1 MSNLIINMEKAQ
13 SIIETTKKLHEKI
26 KADSKAALN
35 PGMYIKENTEK
46 LAKAARQQL
55 AENSKERQ
63 GIFIKDIREQKN
75 RLDGYMKREKTGQ
88 EQIHMIRSQRIER
101 AKTAEEAA
109 KIYKRNVER
118 LSEAERE
125 KLRWIYDDALEEA
138 ICQVEPEAAHLGEMA
153 IDEFRTDIEKHYR
166 EKIQIA
172 FEIFKQAP
180 EIDALINEQIET
192 LEAGKDPVIYPWPE
206 VVNEIMAN
214 ARRNVKGP
222 EPLPT
227 MSINPYDAEEESENG
242 GEAIAE

>member
-13 SIIETTKKLHEKI
+13 SIIETTKQLHDKI

-46 LAKAARQQL
+46 LAKAARQRL
-55 AENSKERQ
+55 AENSRERQ
-63 GIFIKDIREQKN
+63 QLFIKDIREQKN
-75 RLDGYMKREKTGQ
+75 RLDGYTKREKTGQ

-101 AKTAEEAA
+101 AQTAEEAA

-138 ICQVEPEAAHLGEMA
+138 ICQVEPEAAFMGEQA
-153 IDEFRTDIEKHYR
+153 IDEFRNDIEKHYR
-166 EKIQIA
+166 EKIKIA

-180 EIDALINEQIET
+180 EIDALINEQIEA
-192 LEAGKDPVIYPWPE
+192 LEAGEDPVSYPWAE
-206 VVNEIMAN
+206 VVNEIMTN

-227 MSINPYDAEEESENG
+227 MSINPYDAEAEENSEAAAAV
-242 GEAIAE
+242 E